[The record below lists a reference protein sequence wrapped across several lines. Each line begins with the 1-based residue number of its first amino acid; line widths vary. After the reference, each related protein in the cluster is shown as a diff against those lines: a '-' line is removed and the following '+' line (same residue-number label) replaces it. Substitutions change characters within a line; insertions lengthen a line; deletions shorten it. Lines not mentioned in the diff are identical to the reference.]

1 MKRTIICLLTALLL
15 LTGCTKNNMD
25 LYPLDKDGMERLPY
39 LQINQ
44 EQARR
49 MMEYDDGHVIVD
61 VRRQDEYDAGHIPGA
76 ICIPNES
83 IGTEPPEELPDRSQV
98 ILIYCRSGNRSKQA
112 AEKLGKMGYYN
123 IYEFGGIIDWKG
135 EIVTT
140 DTKTEATLT
149 FDSFDGGGSEYN
161 IELDSDIVTCTRK
174 KDYLDANHD
183 EIDGAAFRITY
194 TFTGVAQGETTA
206 TVKARSP
213 IVGNFDYK
221 YSVRVDDKLNVSIE
235 KLETIDWD
243 EAANAVQPVPTL
255 AIAANGKVFYA
266 HPEDNASAQALI
278 EKLSGGPV
286 EVEMHDYGHFEK
298 VGPLPWD
305 LPRTDETITTEPGDV
320 ILYQGNQITIYY
332 DQNTWDFTR
341 LAKIRDATKEALLE
355 VFGDGNVTVKL
366 WVEWSE

>member
-1 MKRTIICLLTALLL
+1 MKRTIVCLLTALLL
-15 LTGCTKNNMD
+15 LTGCTQNNMEF
-25 LYPLDKDGMERLPY
+25 YPLDKDGMERLPY
-39 LQINQ
+39 LQIDQ

-49 MMEYDDGHVIVD
+49 MMETDDGHVIVD

-123 IYEFGGIIDWKG
+123 VYEFGGIIDWKG

-140 DTKTEATLT
+140 DTKAEAILT
-149 FDSFDGGGSEYN
+149 FDSFDGGGSEYD
-161 IELDSDIVTCTRK
+161 IELDSAIVTCTRNK
-174 KDYLDANHD
+174 EYLDANHD
-183 EIDGAAFRITY
+183 ELDGAAFRITY
-194 TFTGVAQGETTA
+194 TFTGVAQGEATA
-206 TVKARSP
+206 TVKTRSP
-213 IVGNFDYK
+213 IAGNFDYK
-221 YSVRVDDKLNVSIE
+221 YSVRVDEKLNVSIE
-235 KLETIDWD
+235 KLETIDRD

-255 AIAANGKVFYA
+255 VISANGKVLYA

-278 EKLSGGPV
+278 EMLSSEAI

-298 VGPLPWD
+298 VGQLPWI

-341 LAKIRDATKEALLE
+341 LAKIGDATKEALLE
-355 VFGDGNVTVKL
+355 AFGDGNVTVKL